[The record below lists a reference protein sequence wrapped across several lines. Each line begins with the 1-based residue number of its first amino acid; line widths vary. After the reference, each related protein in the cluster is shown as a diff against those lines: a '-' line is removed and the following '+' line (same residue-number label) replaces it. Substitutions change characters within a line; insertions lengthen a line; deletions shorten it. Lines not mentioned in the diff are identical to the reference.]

1 MCSSVFLSTFVPRN
15 ITEQGFAKILMSIIG
30 HFIIEPIIYGAIIY
44 YPVQCVIALLGTIF
58 PYIMSL
64 IIPAIVAGSWMYTRV
79 ANFRYHSVVL
89 VALGVLLTVAF
100 GHGAYSIH
108 STYAPHPIELAPGD
122 STSNIGQ
129 TDEQVADEAEEAVE
143 NTEDMIDE
151 GEGMVETTGEGLF
164 GSLPEG
170 TSVYVG
176 EMNGNPIEMT
186 FSKEEVNI
194 NGSYKDVNSG
204 ATMSLDGE
212 SLPAQGGDITFH
224 GNLNNSNWTFFLIGT
239 ADNITG
245 TGSNDG
251 NEYSITLHKK

>member
-1 MCSSVFLSTFVPRN
+1 
-15 ITEQGFAKILMSIIG
+15 
-30 HFIIEPIIYGAIIY
+30 
-44 YPVQCVIALLGTIF
+44 
-58 PYIMSL
+58 
-64 IIPAIVAGSWMYTRV
+64 
-79 ANFRYHSVVL
+79 
-89 VALGVLLTVAF
+89 
-100 GHGAYSIH
+100 
-108 STYAPHPIELAPGD
+108 
-122 STSNIGQ
+122 
-129 TDEQVADEAEEAVE
+129 
-143 NTEDMIDE
+143 MIDE

-212 SLPAQGGDITFH
+212 SLPAQGGDITFY

-239 ADNITG
+239 ADNITS